1 MCLKCHGRMERVL
14 PRCFNSTNMV
24 GSLPRLSRTEPEHP
38 LSRPTRRKRSP
49 AGAPPWIARRHHPN
63 LFCLF
68 VCFSSG
74 TPLCEKGNRGPSIR
88 SHGLTADARHNELIG
103 GGGVCLSRV
112 WHAGGR
118 RGRRAQAVGSPRRAC
133 VHACMHACVRLC
145 EKEGC

>member
-1 MCLKCHGRMERVL
+1 MHLPGSHGVTM
-14 PRCFNSTNMV
+14 
-24 GSLPRLSRTEPEHP
+24 RTSIRQPFF
-38 LSRPTRRKRSP
+38 
-49 AGAPPWIARRHHPN
+49 
-63 LFCLF
+63 FCF

-118 RGRRAQAVGSPRRAC
+118 RGRRAQALLGVR
-133 VHACMHACVRLC
+133 ACMHASARVCVKRRAAEVKMKLIFNY
-145 EKEGC
+145 